1 MSEFIDT
8 VIDRVSTCCGA
19 SVYVAG
25 NTTHYYVCEAC
36 EMPCDVKDAKDCLT
50 ESILQGVGNEAHTK
64 ENVSHKPDTA
74 FHSSL

>member
-36 EMPCDVKDAKDCLT
+36 EMPCDVKDA
-50 ESILQGVGNEAHTK
+50 ESE
-64 ENVSHKPDTA
+64 
-74 FHSSL
+74 